1 MGDNVGADVS
11 FFHFMAPRRFLISI
25 NVSFVSVR
33 FNGTAKKSET
43 EHSNFELSFCCS
55 YRIPFHFQTGR
66 LPVVFV
72 QNLLLTVACQ

>member
-43 EHSNFELSFCCS
+43 EHSNFELSVVV
-55 YRIPFHFQTGR
+55 IEFHFIFKRVDCPLSSCRTS
-66 LPVVFV
+66 
-72 QNLLLTVACQ
+72 C